1 MKTKISIQGD
11 QLLSCLSCTF
21 ILFTPVITMV
31 YAMTKDQLKI
41 GKRRALIALIII
53 STIISAIILFSTFE
67 QYQNGDI
74 LGARMLITTWL
85 SVFISLAYIIVIFFK
100 RITRLIESEAILPD
114 TYTELKAAINR
125 DKVSL
130 NWHMLFAMLLCI
142 FIMVAFKKLFI

>member
-1 MKTKISIQGD
+1 
-11 QLLSCLSCTF
+11 
-21 ILFTPVITMV
+21 
-31 YAMTKDQLKI
+31 MTKDQLKI